1 MDGWWPHGGIEMN
14 RPSYRSLATEN
25 RKLRR
30 ENDSLRKENAALK
43 IRVAELEMALDAAE
57 RRAKRQ
63 AAPFSRGE
71 PKAAPRTPGRKSG
84 RRYGRKGHRLPPSP
98 KCVDAHYEV
107 PLPDSCPCCGGVHL
121 EETHVASQYQ
131 TDIPCRPIVRQFDI
145 HFGVCLDCG
154 HLVHGRH
161 ELQTSDAV
169 GAAAS
174 QLGPAAH
181 AAIGVLNKEFG
192 LSHGKIQR
200 CLKTL
205 FGISISRACSV
216 HSVMRTATRCHRAYR
231 DICSQIRAS
240 PCVVPDETGWRVGG
254 RKAWLH
260 AVVGKDATCY
270 EVASDRGSAVIERL
284 LGLDW
289 SGVLI
294 HDGWSPYDALT
305 KARHQQ
311 CLAHLRRR
319 CERILKTARGGAV
332 RFPREVLK
340 LIEAAFAIREA
351 YERRQL
357 DVDETA
363 MQGLALACYLEQLTN
378 GSFTNDQN
386 RRLAKHLKKHIWNWF
401 WFLLEPGIEATNW
414 QAEQAIR
421 PGVVN
426 RKVWGGNRTWPG
438 ARTQSVLMSVLR
450 TCAQRGQDGF
460 KYLTRVLCSTSP
472 VPLPTRER

>member
-1 MDGWWPHGGIEMN
+1 MN
-14 RPSYRSLATEN
+14 RPSYRTLAAEN
-25 RKLRR
+25 RRLRR

-43 IRVAELEMALDAAE
+43 TCVAELEVALDAAE

-71 PKAAPRTPGRKSG
+71 PKASPRKPGRKPG
-84 RRYGRKGHRLPPSP
+84 RRYGRKAHRPPPSP
-98 KCVDAHYEV
+98 KCVDAQYDV
-107 PLPDSCPCCGGVHL
+107 PLPDSCPCCGGTHL
-121 EETHVASQYQ
+121 QETHVVSQYQ
-131 TDIPCRPIVRQFDI
+131 TDIPCRPIVRQFDL

-154 HLVHGRH
+154 QAVHGRH
-161 ELQTSDAV
+161 DLQTSDAV

-181 AAIGVLNKEFG
+181 AAIAMLNKEFG
-192 LSHGKIQR
+192 LSHGKIKR
-200 CLKTL
+200 CLEAL

-216 HSVMRTATRCHRAYR
+216 HSVLRTAARCQTAYR

-260 AVVGKDATCY
+260 AIVGDHATCY
-270 EVASDRGSAVIERL
+270 EVAPNRSSGVIERL

-289 SGVLI
+289 EGVLI

-311 CLAHLRRR
+311 CLEHLRRR
-319 CERILKTARGGAV
+319 CERMLKTARGGAV

-340 LIEAAFAIREA
+340 LIEAAFAIRDA
-351 YERRQL
+351 YRSHEL

-363 MQGLALACYLEQLTN
+363 MQGLALACYLEQVTN
-378 GSFTNDQN
+378 GKFTNDRN
-386 RRLAKHLKKHIWNWF
+386 RRLANPCSSTQKSSSIKRV
-401 WFLLEPGIEATNW
+401 PG
-414 QAEQAIR
+414 R
-421 PGVVN
+421 
-426 RKVWGGNRTWPG
+426 
-438 ARTQSVLMSVLR
+438 S
-450 TCAQRGQDGF
+450 
-460 KYLTRVLCSTSP
+460 
-472 VPLPTRER
+472 